1 VCVRERGEGKPLAL
15 LLRYY
20 TGFKVDA
27 CSQLCE
33 SLQGAEA
40 FYSSNVVVLQ
50 VEVGQGG
57 AR

>member
-1 VCVRERGEGKPLAL
+1 VCVRERGEGNSVAL

-40 FYSSNVVVLQ
+40 FYSSDVVVLQ
-50 VEVGQGG
+50 VEVGQRG